1 MTAIRKT
8 VYEIQIFTLT
18 FRKIIQTIFLFF
30 VVPFFSDVLKFV
42 QKLVPSSIIQF
53 VKTTNSRINNDRDM
67 VKA

>member
-1 MTAIRKT
+1 VMYK
-8 VYEIQIFTLT
+8 
-18 FRKIIQTIFLFF
+18 
-30 VVPFFSDVLKFV
+30 KFI